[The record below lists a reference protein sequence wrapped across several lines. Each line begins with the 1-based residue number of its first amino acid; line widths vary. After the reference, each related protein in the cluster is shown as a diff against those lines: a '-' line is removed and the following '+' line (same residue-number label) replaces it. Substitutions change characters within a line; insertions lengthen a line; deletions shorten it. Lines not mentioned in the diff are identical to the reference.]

1 MLDKKPF
8 ILEGGMFLWRN
19 DDRAADKQDHHYNF
33 TKVTSEC
40 INLWE
45 VADFNSQAIYQ
56 LNITCLEW
64 SIWGLLVREV
74 STKVMIGVHSDL
86 GKVDGDEARADV
98 STQF

>member
-19 DDRAADKQDHHYNF
+19 DDRAADEQDHHYNF

-40 INLWE
+40 SNLWE

-56 LNITCLEW
+56 
-64 SIWGLLVREV
+64 
-74 STKVMIGVHSDL
+74 
-86 GKVDGDEARADV
+86 
-98 STQF
+98 